1 MSTNT
6 TVVPQSFYAVTL
18 GVDDVASQRAFYE
31 QWGWQAKPYSTAEY
45 VAFDLQGTIVAFVEK
60 GLLGSEAAPGE
71 AIAEGGWKGLALAVN
86 LPQREDVDAIW
97 KAAVAAGA
105 RSVAEPE
112 DRPWGGRSGYIAD
125 PEGIRW
131 DIAWVSAELLNA

>member
-45 VAFDLQGTIVAFVEK
+45 VASTFK
-60 GLLGSEAAPGE
+60 GPSLLSLKRGS
-71 AIAEGGWKGLALAVN
+71 LALRLRRARRS
-86 LPQREDVDAIW
+86 LR
-97 KAAVAAGA
+97 AAGKA
-105 RSVAEPE
+105 S
-112 DRPWGGRSGYIAD
+112 
-125 PEGIRW
+125 RW
-131 DIAWVSAELLNA
+131 R